1 MQAILYCEG
10 IFSNICLGKQKLQVS
25 YNVFTFVR
33 PVSFNQVMGNSCW
46 CVKDTRSFREDT
58 FIRLLK
64 GLNITN
70 EIHKMI

>member
-1 MQAILYCEG
+1 MKASEG
-10 IFSNICLGKQKLQVS
+10 IFSNICFGKQKLQVS

-46 CVKDTRSFREDT
+46 CVKDTRSLREDT

-70 EIHKMI
+70 EIHKMT